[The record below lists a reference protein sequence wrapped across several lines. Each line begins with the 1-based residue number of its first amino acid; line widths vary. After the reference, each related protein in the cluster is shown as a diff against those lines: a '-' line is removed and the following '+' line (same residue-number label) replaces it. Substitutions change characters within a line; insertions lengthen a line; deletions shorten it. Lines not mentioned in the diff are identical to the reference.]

1 MSRTLVL
8 TNDLPPRSGGI
19 ETFIH
24 ELLRRQPADTVAVLG
39 PAQEN
44 ADTFDAH
51 APYEIVRHDSSVLP
65 TPRLAR
71 RAVDVAK
78 ALGCDNVMLASAT
91 PLGVL
96 VPRLIK
102 SGLPVSV
109 VMTHGNEA
117 GWASVPGA
125 GRALGRIS
133 SASFVTYLG
142 DYTRDRIAPALSP
155 ATRMRRLAPA
165 VDAQRFRPDIDGWN
179 IRQLHGLTGRVVIGC
194 VSRLV
199 ARKGQDRLIAALP
212 LIRQYVPEAMLLL
225 VGDGPD
231 RKRLE
236 GLVGQHGVSA
246 HVTFAGRASDEDLPA
261 YYAACDIFALP
272 CRTQRWGIDVE
283 GLGIVLL
290 EASATGK
297 PVVAGASGGAPDA
310 VIDGHTGLVVGDDL
324 HALAN
329 TLINLI
335 TDDTRAAAMG
345 AAGRD
350 WVLDSWTWQTPA
362 GRLAAMLSGSDP
374 DA

>member
-1 MSRTLVL
+1 VRTLVL
-8 TNDLPPRSGGI
+8 TNDLPPRPGGI

-24 ELLRRQPADTVAVLG
+24 ELLRRQPADSVVALG
-39 PAQEN
+39 PAHDDSD
-44 ADTFDAH
+44 AFDAQ

-65 TPRLAR
+65 TPRMAR
-71 RAVDVAK
+71 RAVEVAK
-78 ALGCDNVMLASAT
+78 ALGCDQVMLASAT

-133 SASFVTYLG
+133 DASFVTYLG
-142 DYTRDRIAPALSP
+142 DYTRDRIAPALNPS
-155 ATRMRRLAPA
+155 TRMRRLAPG
-165 VDAQRFRPDIDGWN
+165 VDAQHFSPDVDGSA
-179 IRQLHGLTGRVVIGC
+179 IRHRHGLTGRVVIGC
-194 VSRLV
+194 ISRLV
-199 ARKGQDRLIAALP
+199 QRKGQDRLIAALP
-212 LIRQYVPEAMLLL
+212 LIRQYVPEAMVLL

-246 HVTFAGRASDEDLPA
+246 HVNFVGRAVQGELPA
-261 YYAACDIFALP
+261 YYAACDVFALP
-272 CRTQRWGIDVE
+272 CRTQRFGIDVE

-297 PVVAGASGGAPDA
+297 PVVAGDSGGAPDA
-310 VIDGHTGLVVGDDL
+310 VLDGHTGLVVGDDQ
-324 HALAN
+324 ATLAN

-335 TDDTRAAAMG
+335 TDDTRASAMG
-345 AAGRD
+345 QAGRQ
-350 WVLDSWTWQTPA
+350 WVLDSWTWDTPA
-362 GRLAAMLSGSDP
+362 GRLAAMLNGSDP
-374 DA
+374 DV